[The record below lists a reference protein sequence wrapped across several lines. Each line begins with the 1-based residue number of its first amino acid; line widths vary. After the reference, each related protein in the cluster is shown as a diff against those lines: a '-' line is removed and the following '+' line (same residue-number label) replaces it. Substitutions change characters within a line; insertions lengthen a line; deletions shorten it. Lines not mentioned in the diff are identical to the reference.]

1 MRRLA
6 ALLVATALALAPA
19 AAQGKGA
26 IRIALCGS
34 DGCHRVHDRRAT
46 AAIADT
52 VATQPPKA
60 AAPFYALRVT
70 MAEPDGTTSAFGPV
84 RWLDEANLLRSQDE
98 AGRPAWSIPGPAAAA
113 ALRRA
118 AKGLHRL
125 PARRLG
131 LLRARPHRARVD
143 EVVAPAAPARA
154 GAGGPSP
161 APWVALGAGL
171 LAVVAGWRLVARR
184 R

>member
-6 ALLVATALALAPA
+6 ALAVATLLAGAPA

-26 IRIALCGS
+26 IRIAVCGS

-52 VATQPPKA
+52 VPVQPPQG

-70 MAEPDGTTSAFGPV
+70 MAEPDGTHSAFGPV
-84 RWLDEANLLRSQDE
+84 RWLDEVNLLRSEDE
-98 AGRPAWSIPGPAAAA
+98 SGRPAWSRPGPGAAA

-118 AKGLHRL
+118 AQGLHRL

-131 LLRARPHRARVD
+131 AVRARPGRARVD
-143 EVVAPAAPARA
+143 EVVAPPAPARA
-154 GAGGPSP
+154 GAGDPSP

-171 LAVVAGWRLVARR
+171 LAVVAGGRLVTRR